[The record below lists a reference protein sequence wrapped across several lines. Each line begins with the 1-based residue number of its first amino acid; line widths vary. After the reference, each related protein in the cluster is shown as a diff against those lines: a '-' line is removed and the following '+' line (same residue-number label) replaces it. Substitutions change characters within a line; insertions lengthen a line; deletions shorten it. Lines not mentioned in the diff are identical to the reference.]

1 MGFAKNNCKTLLIYK
16 NVAKNWNKIVEEKE
30 LSSETEKTGA

>member
-1 MGFAKNNCKTLLIYK
+1 MSQKIG
-16 NVAKNWNKIVEEKE
+16 NKIVEEKE